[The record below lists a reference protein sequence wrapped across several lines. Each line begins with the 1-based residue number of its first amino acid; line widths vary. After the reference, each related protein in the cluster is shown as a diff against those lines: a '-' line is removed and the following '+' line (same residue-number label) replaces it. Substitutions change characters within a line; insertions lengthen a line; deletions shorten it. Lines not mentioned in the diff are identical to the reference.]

1 MSSGI
6 HPGGLQ
12 AEDWLCV
19 PTRLKLRGSTAFD
32 LKPPALKGANAIKS
46 LIGKGR
52 APAVMLVYKDTCIHC
67 VNFMPYFNLCA
78 ELLGDDYTFLS
89 IEAKEL
95 DAILSSGARIGG
107 SVVSFPTL
115 RILDAENK
123 RRRGASI
130 RITCIAKWDND
141 IDYGHDD
148 LAACERLRE
157 LGMTEY
163 GIHALLERL
172 DTSPCDA
179 VRRVNVSKLEGLVR
193 WLLFA

>member
-1 MSSGI
+1 MSPRI
-6 HPGGLQ
+6 HPGGLLQ
-12 AEDWLCV
+12 AKDWLCV
-19 PTRLKLRGSTAFD
+19 PTRLKLRGSNAFD
-32 LKPPALKGANAIKS
+32 LEPPTLKGKAIKS

-78 ELLGDDYTFLS
+78 QLLGDDCTFLS

-95 DAILSSGARIGG
+95 DEILISGARIGG

-115 RILDAENK
+115 RILDTENG
-123 RRRGASI
+123 RRRGEV
-130 RITCIAKWDND
+130 TCIAQWDND
-141 IDYGHDD
+141 LDYGHDD
-148 LAACERLRE
+148 LAACQRLRQ

-163 GIHALLERL
+163 GIHALLQRL
-172 DTSPCDA
+172 DTSPCAA